1 MYSLNDMVALRRE
14 IHSFPEP
21 GWCEFV
27 TTSKIVERLKAMG
40 VEPLVGKQIINPE
53 FIAGRNPAAVQAALA
68 AAQAKGSLSRTSR
81 QNGRLYRYRRRIQ
94 NRTSGTCH
102 CR

>member
-40 VEPLVGKQIINPE
+40 VEQI
-53 FIAGRNPAAVQAALA
+53 GRAHV
-68 AAQAKGSLSRTSR
+68 
-81 QNGRLYRYRRRIQ
+81 
-94 NRTSGTCH
+94 
-102 CR
+102 

>member
-27 TTSKIVERLKAMG
+27 TTSKIVERLKSYG
-40 VEPLVGKQIINPE
+40 CRT
-53 FIAGRNPAAVQAALA
+53 AGRQTNHQPRIHCGQ
-68 AAQAKGSLSRTSR
+68 KSCCSSSRT
-81 QNGRLYRYRRRIQ
+81 Y
-94 NRTSGTCH
+94 
-102 CR
+102 CRCSS